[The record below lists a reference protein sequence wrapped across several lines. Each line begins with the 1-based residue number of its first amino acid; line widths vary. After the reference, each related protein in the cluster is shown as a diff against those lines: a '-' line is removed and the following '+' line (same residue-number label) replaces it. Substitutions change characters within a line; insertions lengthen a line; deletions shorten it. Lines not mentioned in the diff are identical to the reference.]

1 MGIRKGGGTVN
12 KRLRKIL
19 RNALI
24 AGFLLV
30 FIVGPLCLYA
40 ALSLGWPPVI
50 GNLYAAGQLRTYAAQ
65 VYPEAE
71 AEGCWAGYNLVD
83 GFYSLDFQDPGG
95 EIRSLRYSA
104 DDGQVMDRQ
113 RSEALEQELDT
124 GRAFRMNGLW
134 RDGYRCYLGTSWSP
148 RTPGEVHVFLRVD
161 VYDPLEAPV
170 PDEEAMRERMASE
183 IMKAYNALSPLTPV
197 HTVSVHYSHAA
208 QSDERGGCLWHS
220 ITVDLPEDTPLTE
233 EMILSGT
240 LVSR

>member
-1 MGIRKGGGTVN
+1 MEK
-12 KRLRKIL
+12 KRRGRLGR
-19 RNALI
+19 A
-24 AGFLLV
+24 AACLLV
-30 FIVGPLCLYA
+30 IFAVCILADGRVG
-40 ALSLGWPPVI
+40 WFPVM
-50 GNLYAAGQLRTYAAQ
+50 GNLVSAARMRTYAAQ

-95 EIRSLRYSA
+95 EIRSLRYGA
-104 DDGQVMDRQ
+104 GRVTDRQ

-148 RTPGEVHVFLRVD
+148 RTPEEVHVFLRVD

-170 PDEEAMRERMASE
+170 PGEEAMRERMASE
-183 IMKAYNALSPLTPV
+183 IMKAYNALSPLMPV
-197 HTVSVHYSHAA
+197 HTVSVHYSHQA